1 MTLRG
6 AESSTQPQ
14 AFKLAGSRFEVFD
27 SSTRDVIVP
36 YGDGTA
42 LIEELTVQ
50 VHPTPAFLADWSRRA
65 RPYSVAVYEWQLK
78 KLGNAVTE
86 HFGAAVLANGFYDQN
101 TGLCDRSGTSDFL
114 EV

>member
-1 MTLRG
+1 MLN
-6 AESSTQPQ
+6 Q

-36 YGDGTA
+36 YGGGA
-42 LIEELTVQ
+42 ELIEELTAQ
-50 VHPTPAFLADWSRRA
+50 IHPTPAFLADWSQRA

-78 KLGNAVTE
+78 KLGNAVSE
-86 HFGAAVLANGFYDQN
+86 YSGVAVLADSFYDQC
-101 TGLCDRSGTSDFL
+101 TGLVDRPGTSDFL